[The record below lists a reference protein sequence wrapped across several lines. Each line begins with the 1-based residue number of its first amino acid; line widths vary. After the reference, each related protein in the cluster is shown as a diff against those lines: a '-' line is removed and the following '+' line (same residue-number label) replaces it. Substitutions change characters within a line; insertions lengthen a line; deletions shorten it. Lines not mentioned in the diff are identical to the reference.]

1 MAKTI
6 VSNAILYDAAG
17 NPIIDLTQ
25 DPAVM
30 EVPPAGT
37 LTNHGTINGGD
48 LTPVSVTASTT
59 IYVQNTASNVTP
71 GQTAGTYLGVGDI
84 SVLLVKGFTF
94 LPMIT
99 DSLVLS
105 GTQLYFGGAIG
116 VSGASYGGWTALNGT
131 APNAL
136 QLAPGGSTTTQHNML
151 DDGSGN
157 MTVAGNFSTAKPV
170 TKVAGEATTGTYGVL
185 TTVAATTNTEITTT
199 GGQSLWSLTPPATG
213 LYTVKCY
220 LCITA
225 TTTVTVTVTYTDSGG
240 SQTYIPDAL
249 NAQSLSAGSYSM
261 IDYSLE
267 ATSGG
272 AISLSVNVNTANQV
286 YATTALVGVS

>member
-25 DPAVM
+25 DPAGM
-30 EVPPAGT
+30 EVPPSGT
-37 LTNHGTINGGD
+37 LTNNGTITGGTVNPAN
-48 LTPVSVTASTT
+48 LTVSSLLKSNAPPPSGGGAGAFFGYYGADPTQPVFWE
-59 IYVQNTASNVTP
+59 QNTLVH
-71 GQTAGTYLGVGDI
+71 LG
-84 SVLLVKGFTF
+84 KYN
-94 LPMIT
+94 P
-99 DSLVLS
+99 
-105 GTQLYFGGAIG
+105 
-116 VSGASYGGWTALNGT
+116 
-131 APNAL
+131 
-136 QLAPGGSTTTQHNML
+136 GSTTQGQVPAGQLMSFVQISANGEVGTGSFNNTTNSGPTFRNLL

-170 TKVAGEATTGTYGVL
+170 AKVAGEATTGTYGVL

-199 GGQSLWSLTPPATG
+199 GGQSLWSWTPPANG

-220 LCITA
+220 LRVTA

-240 SQTYIPDAL
+240 SQTYTPDAV